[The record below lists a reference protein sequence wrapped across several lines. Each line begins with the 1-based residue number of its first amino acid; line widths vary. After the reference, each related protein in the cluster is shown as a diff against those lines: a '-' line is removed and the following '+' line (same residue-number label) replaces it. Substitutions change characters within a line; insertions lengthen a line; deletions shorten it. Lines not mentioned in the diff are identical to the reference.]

1 MNFFL
6 SFCFTLLLTVV
17 FSQKKHHLILHASK
31 KNVQYNAFKD
41 SAQMTAHIQIYY
53 HQLVKDGYISSF
65 IDSSFV
71 NKDTL
76 HVFFKQGP
84 IFKECIISITEN
96 LSHKGKL
103 ILSNQERQMKP
114 RELSEF
120 LRETLLK
127 YTSNG
132 YPFAEVSLK
141 DIEISTENKIR
152 GQLDIVPHN
161 QYYWTDIKL
170 KGNSGISNDFIQT
183 ILGIE
188 KNTIYNNNQEKDIN
202 QRIGQIAFIE
212 SEKPYELLFTDKEV
226 TLYLYLKTKPVNT
239 ASGIVGLVSNPITS
253 KYTLTGDVQLKL
265 QNVLNR
271 SENIDIQWRN
281 LQAGTQT
288 LKSNLL
294 FPVLFKMPIGING
307 QFLLYKR
314 DSTFLELK
322 TTLGINYILRSGFTV
337 KFHYQ
342 YYQTSILKTINLASS
357 SLANSTTKFYGFSLK
372 KQTIDFIPSPRKGY
386 IVSIDASIGQRKTD
400 KNTSTTQ
407 KTEINYQQFIPIF
420 SRHICAI
427 RHQTEFYIA
436 PDYFQNELL
445 RFGGQQTQRGFR
457 EDEFNATTRILN
469 SVEYRFLLDK
479 TSYLF
484 LFYDQTWYE
493 NKMGTQKRAH
503 PFGFGSGISL
513 GTTNGN
519 FVLAYGLGKRNE
531 LPIELKNGTIH
542 IGFIT
547 YF

>member
-6 SFCFTLLLTVV
+6 SFSFTLFLTVV
-17 FSQKKHHLILHASK
+17 FSQKKHHLILHTSK
-31 KNVQYNAFKD
+31 KNVQYSAFKD
-41 SAQMTAHIQIYY
+41 SAQMTSHIQLYY

-103 ILSNQERQMKP
+103 ILSNQERQMHP

-152 GQLDIVPHN
+152 GRLDIVPHN
-161 QYYWTDIKL
+161 QYHWTDIKL
-170 KGNSGISNDFIQT
+170 KGSSGISNDFIQT
-183 ILGIE
+183 ILGID
-188 KNTIYNNNQEKDIN
+188 KNTIYNYNQEKDIN

-281 LQAGTQT
+281 LQVGTQT

-386 IVSIDASIGQRKTD
+386 IVSIEASIGQRKTD

-469 SVEYRFLLDK
+469 SIEYRFLLDK

-493 NKMGTQKRAH
+493 NKTGTQKRAH